1 MNTFKNIF
9 RAQALLVA
17 LVFSF
22 FVTGCGSDNG
32 TGSGSGSGVGSGA
45 LYAADGG
52 GGNAATRLYTLNPA
66 TGAIV
71 TNIGPIGFAVTGLA
85 IQPGTGKLYGS
96 TGGNAP
102 VSPNSI
108 ITINKKGGAGTLL
121 GATGLTSPV
130 ADLTFTSDG
139 KLYGWSEATDDLV
152 TINLTTGVA
161 TVVADS
167 TLSTSG
173 SGLAASSTNV
183 LFFTG
188 NGALGALRTVNKTTG
203 LTTVVA
209 TMTGPAGGS
218 AINALAFNGST
229 LYGSR
234 SASAGVG
241 SATTLITI
249 NTTTGAITSL
259 GASVNDLDAIVFDKF

>member
-17 LVFSF
+17 LAFSF
-22 FVTGCGSDNG
+22 FVTGCGSDNA
-32 TGSGSGSGVGSGA
+32 TGSGSGTGSGA
-45 LYAADGG
+45 LFAADGG
-52 GGNAATRLYTLNPA
+52 GGNPATRLYTLSPIS
-66 TGAIV
+66 GAIA

-85 IQPGTGKLYGS
+85 IQPGTGTLYGS

-102 VSPNSI
+102 ISPNSI
-108 ITINKKGGAGTLL
+108 ITINKTTGAGKLL
-121 GATGLTSPV
+121 GATGLGGSV

-139 KLYGWSEATDDLV
+139 RLYGWSEDSDDLV
-152 TINLTTGVA
+152 TINPKTGVA
-161 TVVADS
+161 TVVASS
-167 TLSTSG
+167 TLGTSG

-188 NGALGALRTVNKTTG
+188 DGATGDLRTVNRTTG
-203 LTTVVA
+203 LATVVA
-209 TMTGPAGGS
+209 TMIGPVGGS
-218 AINALAFNGST
+218 AINALAFSGST

-234 SASAGVG
+234 SARGGLG

>member
-17 LVFSF
+17 LAFSF
-22 FVTGCGSDNG
+22 FVTGCGSDNA
-32 TGSGSGSGVGSGA
+32 TGSGSGTGSGA
-45 LYAADGG
+45 LFAADGG
-52 GGNAATRLYTLNPA
+52 GGNPATRLYRLSPKS
-66 TGAIV
+66 GAIA

-85 IQPGTGKLYGS
+85 IRPGTGTLYGS
-96 TGGNAP
+96 TGGSAP
-102 VSPNSI
+102 ISPNSI
-108 ITINKKGGAGTLL
+108 ITINKTTGAGTLL
-121 GATGLTSPV
+121 GATGLASPV
-130 ADLTFTSDG
+130 ADLTFTSNG
-139 KLYGWSEATDDLV
+139 TLYGWSEDGDDLV

-167 TLSTSG
+167 TLGTFG

-188 NGALGALRTVNKTTG
+188 DGATGAALSTVNRTTG
-203 LTTVVA
+203 LATVVA

-218 AINALAFNGST
+218 AINALAFGGNT

-234 SASAGVG
+234 SANSGVG
-241 SATTLITI
+241 SATTLISI

>member
-17 LVFSF
+17 LAFSF
-22 FVTGCGSDNG
+22 FVTGCGSDNA
-32 TGSGSGSGVGSGA
+32 TGSGSGTGSGA
-45 LYAADGG
+45 LFAADGG
-52 GGNAATRLYTLNPA
+52 GGNPATRLYKLSA
-66 TGAIV
+66 TSGAIA

-85 IQPGTGKLYGS
+85 IQPGTGTLYGS

-108 ITINKKGGAGTLL
+108 ITINKTTGAGKLL
-121 GATGLTSPV
+121 GATGLGSPV

-139 KLYGWSEATDDLV
+139 KLYGWSEDTDDLV
-152 TINLTTGVA
+152 TINPKTGVA
-161 TVVADS
+161 TVVANS

-173 SGLAASSTNV
+173 SGLAASSANV

-188 NGALGALRTVNKTTG
+188 NGALGALRTVNRTTG

-234 SASAGVG
+234 SASSGSG

-249 NTTTGAITSL
+249 DTTTGAITSL